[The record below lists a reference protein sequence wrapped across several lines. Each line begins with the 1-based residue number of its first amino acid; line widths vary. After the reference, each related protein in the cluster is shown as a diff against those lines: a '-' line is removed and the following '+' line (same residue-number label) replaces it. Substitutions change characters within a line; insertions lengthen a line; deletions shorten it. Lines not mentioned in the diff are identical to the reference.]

1 MRSNPATR
9 RDLALAK
16 LHPLGLG
23 AETSASRE
31 PRSGSTPSG
40 NHHPPLIAIPG
51 GNSRVSSETTVPK
64 MDSLRLLIADEQPVV
79 LAGLA
84 ALLGDSSKI
93 KIIGQAR
100 NGREAVEAFVL
111 LRPDVGL
118 FELRLPVMD
127 GVEAVAEILARMPSA
142 RLLIFTTCQSE
153 EDVYRAVRAGAQGY
167 VLKSTPAAELVESI
181 RTVAAGQRWIPS
193 NVADKLARRIGD
205 RELTVREKD
214 VLHAITSGKSNKEI
228 GVFLNI
234 SEATVKVHVT
244 HILEKLKAS
253 GRTDAIRLALQRGLV
268 YLDPAIAA

>member
-1 MRSNPATR
+1 M
-9 RDLALAK
+9 
-16 LHPLGLG
+16 
-23 AETSASRE
+23 
-31 PRSGSTPSG
+31 
-40 NHHPPLIAIPG
+40 AIPG
-51 GNSRVSSETTVPK
+51 GNSRVSSETNLPK

-84 ALLGDSSKI
+84 ALLGDSCKI
-93 KIIGQAR
+93 KIVAQAC
-100 NGREAVEAFVL
+100 NGRDAVEAFISE
-111 LRPDVGL
+111 RPDVGL
-118 FELRLPVMD
+118 FELRMPVMD

-167 VLKSTPAAELVESI
+167 VLKSAPASELVESI

-205 RELTVREKD
+205 RELTAREKD

-228 GVFLNI
+228 GVALNI

-253 GRTDAIRLALQRGLV
+253 GRTDAIRLALKRGLV